1 MPHRRV
7 AVLVSAVLLLSACTD
22 VVTGV
27 ASPAGSASRSTP
39 PPSSGSTPMPSPP
52 VPTDEQPP
60 DEPDFPADT
69 EADGGS
75 AQSGSGSDSASM
87 RVDGVRYTTE
97 NGYVRLVVTLSG
109 SGVPEWTVGYS
120 EPSGPGGGPVDIA
133 GDAFL
138 RLQLRTGSAPSGSST
153 TNVRTSPGPI
163 AQILT
168 TGYFEGTEEVLIG
181 VRGGELP
188 FRAFALTDPG
198 RIVIDV
204 PGAG

>member
-27 ASPAGSASRSTP
+27 ASPAGLASRSTP